1 MGSIAKPAGTTVKIT
16 DNLTS
21 TSATE
26 ALSANQGRILK
37 EDLDDANAEIN
48 NKQKKIT
55 SGTGSPSGGSNGD
68 IYIQY

>member
-26 ALSANQGRILK
+26 ALSANQGRVLN
-37 EDLDDANAEIN
+37 EGLNSANAAIN
-48 NKQKKIT
+48 NKQKTIT